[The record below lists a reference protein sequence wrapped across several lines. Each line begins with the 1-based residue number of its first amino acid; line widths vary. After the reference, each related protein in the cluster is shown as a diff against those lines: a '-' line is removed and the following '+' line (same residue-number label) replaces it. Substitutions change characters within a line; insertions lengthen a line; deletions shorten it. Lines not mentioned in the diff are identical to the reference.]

1 MLTAAHALNV
11 GAIWRTGPM
20 AEHPIV
26 RQGLGVKEPEAI
38 IGYLYM
44 GTIDGTVRQLQE
56 EPINMFVQD
65 W

>member
-1 MLTAAHALNV
+1 
-11 GAIWRTGPM
+11 M

-26 RQGLGVKEPEAI
+26 RQGLGISDSETI

-44 GTIDGTVRQLQE
+44 GTIDGPVRQLQE